1 MNLAVIGSGG
11 REHAICYKLKQSPKV
26 KKIICLP
33 GNAGTQKIAENI
45 DVYKDTTHQH
55 PTTPR
60 PDIITEG
67 QHPKSRGVYGENGT
81 KQRAHTLTLFNERF
95 TTVSAAIRSLEYRF
109 FKQTSCT
116 TGAKWLE
123 LKEGVTPLIYL
134 NINNPDDLAKEVLKE
149 EERSTFCEQFFF
161 FRSSLFSSTSFFFQ
175 RQDESIAVL
184 AGRDRIVDH
193 WIGF

>member
-1 MNLAVIGSGG
+1 MPQPRNLYQIKNNFAAMTLQPVDVCDV
-11 REHAICYKLKQSPKV
+11 HTALKTELNELV
-26 KKIICLP
+26 DWLERT
-33 GNAGTQKIAENI
+33 TQKIAENI

-149 EERSTFCEQFFF
+149 EERSTE
-161 FRSSLFSSTSFFFQ
+161 SS
-175 RQDESIAVL
+175 
-184 AGRDRIVDH
+184 RIRVNQIETPANG
-193 WIGF
+193 WGAPTP